1 MAGERRLGRG
11 AVRGALPPLTAS
23 APRAAVPLASGLER
37 ARRLRSPLLAALWV
51 LLAFESA
58 GGVLIFFAR
67 VAYGRL
73 PGETLHVLAGAA
85 LTAVYALY
93 QWRHWRRVR
102 PFRARLDY
110 ALGLIAAISLS
121 LAQLSGLVLGWQWWQ
136 HGSRGPVPY
145 PPPLSAVHNI
155 TSMLTMTFVASHFGL
170 VLARDRRA
178 ARPGQG

>member
-1 MAGERRLGRG
+1 MAGERGLGRG
-11 AVRGALPPLTAS
+11 AVRGALPPLTAP
-23 APRAAVPLASGLER
+23 APRAAVPQAPGLER
-37 ARRLRSPLLAALWV
+37 ARRLRSPLLIALWV
-51 LLAFESA
+51 LLALESA
-58 GGVLIFFAR
+58 GGLLIFFAR

-73 PGETLHVLAGAA
+73 PDEALHVLAGAA

-110 ALGLIAAISLS
+110 ALGLIAALSLS
-121 LAQLSGLVLGWQWWQ
+121 
-136 HGSRGPVPY
+136 P
-145 PPPLSAVHNI
+145 VHNI

-178 ARPGQG
+178 AQPGRG